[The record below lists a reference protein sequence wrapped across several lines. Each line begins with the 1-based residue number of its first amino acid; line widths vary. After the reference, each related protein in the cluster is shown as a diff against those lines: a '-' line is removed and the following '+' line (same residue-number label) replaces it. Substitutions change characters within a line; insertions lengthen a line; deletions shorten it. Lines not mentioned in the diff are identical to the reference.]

1 MNPDYRSTFSYQRCA
16 LIAVVAIV
24 LVGLV
29 ACGGN
34 PPQIVD
40 YSPERGAKD
49 VSTSAPIRIT
59 FDHDVDVQSVE
70 SRLRLVP
77 ATGGS
82 LVWVSQRQLMYEHP
96 ALAPNTTYEVVLEAG
111 YKDPAGNAAMLRHH
125 WSFVTEGPPSLAG
138 STPAAGD
145 SGVDPAAYLALDFSR
160 DMNGASLSNA
170 ITITPQ
176 TPFSVRIDPADGRR
190 AIIAPAALLDPATN
204 YRIDVTTAALDA
216 DGNQLAQD
224 ESVTFKTGAVRP
236 LRHFVTFTTAN
247 SDGTPGS
254 LWMVDESGFP
264 RRLFAGGA
272 VLSFSW
278 SPEGDR
284 LLLQGDGETWSAFTP
299 GQEPVP
305 LGFKATW
312 AAALASGMGYV
323 YIDDANALHL
333 LSSGGVD
340 TVIAAGVTQAA
351 VAAGGGRLAFVE
363 VGSQSSVIWGYD
375 VGLQARY
382 RLAAEDG
389 PVSDLSWSPA
399 GNRIAY
405 LRQDVGTTSLKVR
418 SLTGQGATTTIA
430 SGADIGAPAWLPD
443 SVHVVFAAGLQTPTD
458 TLRKAFVV
466 SVIAPPGAL
475 SAALGLPSDPSVAV
489 ANPVPSPD
497 GHQIAFLNNN
507 QVWLMNGDGTRP
519 APLTAFDAESFPYS
533 CRTPAWTRA

>member
-1 MNPDYRSTFSYQRCA
+1 MNPDYRSTFAYQRCA
-16 LIAVVAIV
+16 LIAIVAIV

-70 SRLRLVP
+70 SRLHLVP

-272 VLSFSW
+272 VHSFSW

-340 TVIAAGVTQAA
+340 TVFAAGVTQAA

-466 SVIAPPGAL
+466 SVIAPPAAL

>member
-1 MNPDYRSTFSYQRCA
+1 VKLGSVGVA
-16 LIAVVAIV
+16 LFV
-24 LVGLV
+24 LASIT

-59 FDHDVDVQSVE
+59 FDHDVDAQSVE
-70 SRLRLVP
+70 SRLHLVP
-77 ATGGS
+77 ATTGGS
-82 LVWVSQRQLMYEHP
+82 LVWVSQRQLAYEHP
-96 ALAPNTTYEVVLEAG
+96 ALATNTTYEVVLEAG

-138 STPAAGD
+138 SAPASGD
-145 SGVDPAAYLALDFSR
+145 SGVDPAAYLALDFTR

-190 AIIAPAALLDPATN
+190 AIIAPAALLDPSTS
-204 YRIDVTTAALDA
+204 YTIDVTVAALDS

-224 ESVTFKTGAVRP
+224 ASIAFKTGTVRL
-236 LRHFVTFTTAN
+236 LRHFVAFTTVS
-247 SDGTPGS
+247 SDGAPGA
-254 LWMVDESGFP
+254 LWIVDESGFP
-264 RRLFAGGA
+264 RQLFAGGA
-272 VLSFSW
+272 VRSFSW

-284 LLLQGDGETWSAFTP
+284 LILQGDGEKWSAFTP

-323 YIDDANALHL
+323 YIDDVNALHL

-340 TVIAAGVTQAA
+340 TVIAAGVTQAT
-351 VAAGGGRLAFVE
+351 VAEGGGRLAFIE
-363 VGSQSSVIWGYD
+363 VGLQSSVIWGYD

-382 RLAAEDG
+382 RLAVEDA

-405 LRQDVGTTSLKVR
+405 LRQDVGTTSLRVR

-430 SGADIGAPAWLPD
+430 SGADIGTPSWLPD
-443 SVHVVFAAGLQTPTD
+443 SVHVVFAAGLQTPTG

-466 SVIAPPGAL
+466 SVITPPSGL
-475 SAALGLPSDPSVAV
+475 TAALGLPPDPGVSV

-497 GHQIAFLNNN
+497 GHQIAFLNDN

-519 APLTAFDAESFPYS
+519 APLTAFDADSFPYS